1 MGNAV
6 RNGLKRFVLLLVPA
20 MLALAPICFPAP
32 SRAEPAGTPAKPDLS
47 KHPLYSTYRF
57 SRDGSVVHF
66 AHQPLAAPEGL
77 IAEVMKRDAV
87 LKKNL
92 RAMGREVVFHPFLKG
107 ADIDFFVRRGD
118 VDLATVGA
126 VPTLALAATGGIQ
139 VTAITKLGSA
149 ALVTKKKYRDI
160 KALKGKRIGYPDGST
175 AHLGLLTALSAAGM
189 TESDVRMVPME
200 IPELPGALADGRLD
214 AFSAYEPTPM
224 AALAAHPD
232 FLAIQRFHLS
242 GYLLQTRAFGESDP
256 ETAREIHASFARSLR
271 WLRKNGR
278 NIETA
283 ARWTLEAIEAL
294 TGKKPEVTA
303 AQLERILRN
312 DTLRFAESPVLGE
325 GDFRK
330 GDFLHKSFLFLQA
343 QGKLP
348 VDARWET
355 VERAPDR
362 RVMRE
367 VLSAPSKYKLGGYA
381 PG

>member
-1 MGNAV
+1 MGSVV
-6 RNGLKRFVLLLVPA
+6 RSGLRLFAPLLLPA
-20 MLALAPICFPAP
+20 LLAAAQLGFPAAA
-32 SRAEPAGTPAKPDLS
+32 RADPAGTAAKADLS
-47 KHPLYSTYRF
+47 KHPIYSTYRF
-57 SRDGSVVHF
+57 SRDGSAVHF

-77 IAEVMKRDAV
+77 VAEVMKRDAV

-107 ADIDFFVRRGD
+107 ADIDFFIRRGD

-126 VPTLALAATGGIQ
+126 VPTLLLAAGGDIH
-139 VTAITKLGSA
+139 VTAITKMGSA
-149 ALVTKKKYRDI
+149 ALITKRKYRDI
-160 KALKGKRIGYPDGST
+160 KDLKGRRIGYPDGST

-189 TESDVRMVPME
+189 AEADVRMTPME
-200 IPELPGALADGRLD
+200 VAELPGALADGRID
-214 AFSAYEPTPM
+214 AFSAFEPTPTG
-224 AALAAHPD
+224 ALAAHPD
-232 FLAIQRFHLS
+232 FVAIQRFHLS
-242 GYLLQTRAFGESDP
+242 GYLLQTRAFAERDP
-256 ETAREIHASFARSLR
+256 EASRQIHASYARSLR
-271 WLRKNGR
+271 WLRKSGR

-303 AQLERILRN
+303 GQLERILRN

-343 QGKLP
+343 QGKMP
-348 VDARWET
+348 ADARWET
-355 VERAPDR
+355 VERAPNR

-367 VLSAPSKYKLGGYA
+367 ILSAPTKYGLGAYA

>member
-1 MGNAV
+1 MGSAV
-6 RNGLKRFVLLLVPA
+6 RTGLKRFARLLLPVV
-20 MLALAPICFPAP
+20 LALAPICLPAE
-32 SRAEPAGTPAKPDLS
+32 SRAELAGAPAKPDLS
-47 KHPLYSTYRF
+47 RHPLYSTYRF
-57 SRDGSVVHF
+57 PRDGSAVHF

-92 RAMGREVVFHPFLKG
+92 RAIGREVVFHPFLKG
-107 ADIDFFVRRGD
+107 ADIEFFIRRGD

-126 VPTLALAATGGIQ
+126 VPTLALAAAGDIQ

-149 ALVTKKKYRDI
+149 ALVTKRKCRDI
-160 KALKGKRIGYPDGST
+160 KALKGKRIGYPEGST
-175 AHLGLLTALSAAGM
+175 AHLGLLTALAAAGM
-189 TESDVRMVPME
+189 TESDVRMTPME
-200 IPELPGALADGRLD
+200 IPELTGALADGRID
-214 AFSAYEPTPM
+214 AFSAFEPTPTG
-224 AALAAHPD
+224 ALAAHPE
-232 FLAIQRFHLS
+232 FVAIQRFHLS
-242 GYLLQTRAFGESDP
+242 GYLLQSRAFGEKEP
-256 ETAREIHASFARSLR
+256 EAARQIHASYARSLR
-271 WLRKNGR
+271 WLRKSGR

-283 ARWTLEAIEAL
+283 TRWTLEAIEAL

-348 VDARWET
+348 ADARWET
-355 VERAPDR
+355 VERAPNR

-367 VLSAPSKYKLGGYA
+367 VLSAPSKYRLGAYA